1 MKNNTKI
8 ISIVLFLSAF
18 ILVIS
23 FGGQKDTWK
32 GKIEIEDGVKIIQ
45 NPKEPLYGEI
55 KFELEEVCVLGNE
68 KNEHD
73 IFALIYD
80 VQVDAQGNVYISDIK
95 DRRIKKFSSQGE
107 YLYDIGRIGQGPGE
121 FQGARNIFV
130 DDQSGDIYL
139 ADFMK
144 VHRYNREGQY
154 QDSIAMKRYFRRFFV
169 DAEKSFWAM
178 AAYFDETGQGN
189 AFEKISSQGELLRRI
204 INISPKDT
212 DSTKP
217 VGEGEVVVVA
227 GPKHGFDYELII
239 SRIDNRT
246 CLWALSSKYELN
258 VVDTKGDLIFK
269 IRKQE
274 APQKFSGREKDKI
287 LSRFNIKIRKKI
299 KLPRFKP
306 FFKKIISDSEGRIYI
321 QRTRSPLSEN
331 KEYVYDIFSKNGHYL
346 YRSRYAKDAVII
358 KNGFF
363 YTVVKDPETALQF
376 VRQYKI
382 KNWDQIK
389 TGI

>member
-1 MKNNTKI
+1 MKSTAN
-8 ISIVLFLSAF
+8 ISLFIF
-18 ILVIS
+18 ILLLICAFSVE
-23 FGGQKDTWK
+23 GQKPKWR
-32 GKIEIEDGVKIIQ
+32 GKVEYIDKVKIVE
-45 NPKEPLYGEI
+45 NPREPLFGEI
-55 KFELEEVCVLGNE
+55 VYDLEEVCILGTE

-73 IFALIYD
+73 IFALIWD

-95 DRRIKKFSSQGE
+95 DKRIKKFSSKGE

-154 QDSIAMKRYFRRFFV
+154 QDSVAMKRFFRRFFV

-178 AAYFDETGQGN
+178 AAYFDETGKGD
-189 AFEKISSQGELLRRI
+189 AFEKISPQGELLRRI
-204 INISPKDT
+204 IKISPQDT
-212 DSTKP
+212 YSTKP
-217 VGEGEVVVVA
+217 VGEGEVVVTM
-227 GPKHGFDYELII
+227 GPKHGFEYELII

-258 VVDTKGDLIFK
+258 VVDTKGDLLLK

-274 APQKFSGREKDKI
+274 APQKFSRREKNKI
-287 LSRFNIKIRKKI
+287 LSRFNIKIRKKV
-299 KLPRFKP
+299 KLPKFKP
-306 FFKKIISDSEGRIYI
+306 FFKKIISDSDGRIYI

-331 KEYVYDIFSKNGHYL
+331 EEYVYDIFSKEGHYL
-346 YRSRYAKDAVII
+346 YQSRYAKDPVVI

-363 YTVVKDPETALQF
+363 YTVVKDPETAIQF
-376 VRQYKI
+376 VKLYKI
-382 KNWDQIK
+382 KNWGQIK